1 MSIYKTIY
9 FPAVFLLIL
18 FLAGCQGSNLD
29 VQGENHKRKD
39 TNLVE
44 KEKMNKQ
51 ITLSAVGDILI
62 HDRVYDDARVKDT
75 FNFTPM
81 LDLVDS
87 YLKASSVT
95 FANQETMI
103 GGEEI
108 GLSGYPRFN
117 SPYEIGDALKK
128 AGVDVVSLANNHT
141 LDHGEEA
148 IHNAIN
154 YWKELDIMYT
164 GAYKNKADQEKLR
177 IFKTDEDI
185 TLAFLAYTYG
195 TNGITEPKNKDY
207 LVNQIDKKQI
217 AGELTKAE
225 KQADVVVLS
234 LHFGDEYERL
244 PNEKQRNLA
253 QFAADQGAD
262 IILGHHPHVLQPV
275 EWVNGKDGNKSFV
288 IYSLGN
294 FLSGQD
300 EFYRRIGGVLTLTL
314 TKVENKG
321 EHAEVEISN
330 PQFLPTFVTFTNESD
345 YKVVPMYLL
354 KEADLPNAKKHY
366 NEIKD
371 HMRLWM
377 EELHFPEQGAY

>member
-1 MSIYKTIY
+1 MAIKKSIY
-9 FPAVFLLIL
+9 FPVVLLLML
-18 FLAGCQGSNLD
+18 FLAGCQGSNPD
-29 VQGENHKRKD
+29 TQVENHKKKD
-39 TNLVE
+39 TYLSE
-44 KEKMNKQ
+44 KDKMNKQ

-75 FNFTPM
+75 FNFMPM
-81 LDLVDS
+81 LDRVDS

-95 FANQETMI
+95 FANQETMV

-117 SPYEIGDALKK
+117 SPYEIGEALKK

-154 YWKELDIMYT
+154 YWKEKDMMYT
-164 GAYKNKADQEKLR
+164 GAYESKADQEKLR
-177 IFKTDEDI
+177 IYETNEDI
-185 TLAFLAYTYG
+185 SLAFLAYTYG
-195 TNGITEPKNKDY
+195 TNGITEPENKDY
-207 LVNQIDKKQI
+207 LVNQIDEQQI
-217 AGELTKAE
+217 ATEIAEAE

-244 PNEKQRNLA
+244 PNERQKDLV
-253 QFAADQGAD
+253 QFATDQGAD

-275 EWVNGKDGNKSFV
+275 EWMEGKGGKRSFV

-314 TKVENKG
+314 TKEEKKG
-321 EHAEVEISN
+321 EEAKVKISN

-345 YKVVPMYLL
+345 YKVVPMYQL
-354 KEADLPNAKKHY
+354 KETDLPDAKKHY

-371 HMRLWM
+371 HMTRWM
-377 EELHFPEQGAY
+377 EELQFPEQ

>member
-1 MSIYKTIY
+1 MAIKKSIY
-9 FPAVFLLIL
+9 FPVVLLLML
-18 FLAGCQGSNLD
+18 FLAGCQGSNPD
-29 VQGENHKRKD
+29 TQVENHKKKD
-39 TNLVE
+39 TYLSE
-44 KEKMNKQ
+44 KDKMNKQ

-75 FNFTPM
+75 FNFMPM
-81 LDLVDS
+81 LDRVDS

-95 FANQETMI
+95 FANQETMV

-117 SPYEIGDALKK
+117 SPYEIGEALKK
-128 AGVDVVSLANNHT
+128 AGVDVVSLANNHI

-154 YWKELDIMYT
+154 YWKEKDMMYT
-164 GAYKNKADQEKLR
+164 GAYESKADQEKLR
-177 IFKTDEDI
+177 IYETNEDI
-185 TLAFLAYTYG
+185 SLAFLAYTYG
-195 TNGITEPKNKDY
+195 TNGITEPENKDY
-207 LVNQIDKKQI
+207 LVNQIDEQQI
-217 AGELTKAE
+217 ATEIAEAE

-244 PNEKQRNLA
+244 PNERQKDLV
-253 QFAADQGAD
+253 QFATDQGAD

-275 EWVNGKDGNKSFV
+275 EWVEGKGGKRSFV

-314 TKVENKG
+314 TKEEKKG
-321 EHAEVEISN
+321 EEAKVKISN

-345 YKVVPMYLL
+345 YKVVPMYQL
-354 KEADLPNAKKHY
+354 KETDLPDAKKHY

-371 HMRLWM
+371 HMTRWM
-377 EELHFPEQGAY
+377 EELQFPEQ

>member
-1 MSIYKTIY
+1 MAIKKSIY
-9 FPAVFLLIL
+9 FPVVLLLML
-18 FLAGCQGSNLD
+18 FLAGCQGSNPD
-29 VQGENHKRKD
+29 TQVENHKKKD
-39 TNLVE
+39 TYLSE
-44 KEKMNKQ
+44 KDKMNKQ

-75 FNFTPM
+75 FNFMPM
-81 LDLVDS
+81 LDRVDS

-95 FANQETMI
+95 FANQETMV

-117 SPYEIGDALKK
+117 SPYEIGEALKK

-148 IHNAIN
+148 IHNAIY
-154 YWKELDIMYT
+154 YWKEKDMMYT
-164 GAYKNKADQEKLR
+164 GAYESKADQEKLR
-177 IFKTDEDI
+177 IYETNDDI
-185 TLAFLAYTYG
+185 SLAFLAYTYG
-195 TNGITEPKNKDY
+195 TNGITEPENKDY
-207 LVNQIDKKQI
+207 LVNQIDEQQI
-217 AGELTKAE
+217 ATEIAEAE

-244 PNEKQRNLA
+244 PNERQKDLV
-253 QFAADQGAD
+253 QFATDQGAD

-275 EWVNGKDGNKSFV
+275 EWVEGKGGKRSFV

-314 TKVENKG
+314 TKEEKKG
-321 EHAEVEISN
+321 EEAKVKISN

-345 YKVVPMYLL
+345 YKVVPMYQL
-354 KEADLPNAKKHY
+354 KETDLPDAKKHY

-371 HMRLWM
+371 HMARWM
-377 EELHFPEQGAY
+377 EELQFPEQ

>member
-1 MSIYKTIY
+1 MAIKKSIY
-9 FPAVFLLIL
+9 FPVVLLLML
-18 FLAGCQGSNLD
+18 FLAGCQGSNPD
-29 VQGENHKRKD
+29 TQVENHKKKD
-39 TNLVE
+39 TYLSE
-44 KEKMNKQ
+44 KDKMNKQ

-75 FNFTPM
+75 FNFMPM
-81 LDLVDS
+81 LDRVDS

-95 FANQETMI
+95 FANQETMV

-117 SPYEIGDALKK
+117 SPYEIGEALKK

-154 YWKELDIMYT
+154 YWKEKDMMYT
-164 GAYKNKADQEKLR
+164 GAYESKADQEKLR
-177 IFKTDEDI
+177 IYETNEDI
-185 TLAFLAYTYG
+185 SLAFLAYTYG
-195 TNGITEPKNKDY
+195 TNGITEPENKDY
-207 LVNQIDKKQI
+207 LVNQIDEQQI
-217 AGELTKAE
+217 ATEIAEAE

-244 PNEKQRNLA
+244 PNERQKDLV
-253 QFAADQGAD
+253 QFATDQGAD

-275 EWVNGKDGNKSFV
+275 EWVKGKGGKRSFV

-314 TKVENKG
+314 TKEEKKG
-321 EHAEVEISN
+321 EEAKVKISN

-345 YKVVPMYLL
+345 YKVVPMYQL
-354 KEADLPNAKKHY
+354 KETDLPDAKKHY

-371 HMRLWM
+371 HMTRWM
-377 EELHFPEQGAY
+377 EELQFPEQ

>member
-1 MSIYKTIY
+1 MAIKKSIY
-9 FPAVFLLIL
+9 FPVVLLLML
-18 FLAGCQGSNLD
+18 FLAGCQGSNPD
-29 VQGENHKRKD
+29 TQVENHKKKD
-39 TNLVE
+39 TYLSE
-44 KEKMNKQ
+44 KDKMNKQ

-75 FNFTPM
+75 FNFMPM
-81 LDLVDS
+81 LNRVDS

-95 FANQETMI
+95 FANQETMV

-117 SPYEIGDALKK
+117 SPYEIGEALKK

-154 YWKELDIMYT
+154 YWKEKDMMYT
-164 GAYKNKADQEKLR
+164 GAYESKADQGKLR
-177 IFKTDEDI
+177 IYETNEDI
-185 TLAFLAYTYG
+185 SLAFLAYTYG
-195 TNGITEPKNKDY
+195 TNGITEPENKDY
-207 LVNQIDKKQI
+207 LVNQIDEQQI
-217 AGELTKAE
+217 ATEIAEAE

-244 PNEKQRNLA
+244 PNERQKDLV

-275 EWVNGKDGNKSFV
+275 EWVEGKGGKRSFV

-314 TKVENKG
+314 TKEEKKG
-321 EHAEVEISN
+321 EEAKVKISN

-345 YKVVPMYLL
+345 YKVVPMYQL
-354 KEADLPNAKKHY
+354 KETDLPDAKKHY

-371 HMRLWM
+371 HMTRWM
-377 EELHFPEQGAY
+377 EELQFPEQ

>member
-1 MSIYKTIY
+1 MAIKKSIY
-9 FPAVFLLIL
+9 FPVVLLLML
-18 FLAGCQGSNLD
+18 FLAGCQGSNPD
-29 VQGENHKRKD
+29 TQVENHKKKD
-39 TNLVE
+39 TYLSE
-44 KEKMNKQ
+44 KDKMNKQ

-75 FNFTPM
+75 FNFMPM
-81 LDLVDS
+81 LDRVDS

-95 FANQETMI
+95 FANQETMV

-117 SPYEIGDALKK
+117 SPYEIGEALKK

-154 YWKELDIMYT
+154 YWKEKDMMYT
-164 GAYKNKADQEKLR
+164 GAYESKADQGKLR
-177 IFKTDEDI
+177 IYETNEDI
-185 TLAFLAYTYG
+185 SLAFLAYTYG
-195 TNGITEPKNKDY
+195 TNGITEPENKDY
-207 LVNQIDKKQI
+207 LVNQIDEQQI
-217 AGELTKAE
+217 ATEIAEAE

-244 PNEKQRNLA
+244 PNERQKDLV

-275 EWVNGKDGNKSFV
+275 EWVEGKGGKRSFV

-314 TKVENKG
+314 TKEEKKG
-321 EHAEVEISN
+321 EEAKVKISN

-345 YKVVPMYLL
+345 YKVVPMYQL
-354 KEADLPNAKKHY
+354 KETDLPDAKKHY

-371 HMRLWM
+371 HMTRWM
-377 EELHFPEQGAY
+377 EELQFPEQ

>member
-1 MSIYKTIY
+1 MAIKKSIY
-9 FPAVFLLIL
+9 FPVVLLLML
-18 FLAGCQGSNLD
+18 FLAGCQGSNPD
-29 VQGENHKRKD
+29 TQVENHKKKD
-39 TNLVE
+39 TYLSE
-44 KEKMNKQ
+44 KDKMNKQ

-75 FNFTPM
+75 FNFMPM
-81 LDLVDS
+81 LDRVDS

-95 FANQETMI
+95 FANQETMV

-117 SPYEIGDALKK
+117 SPYEIGEALKK

-154 YWKELDIMYT
+154 YWKEKDMMYT
-164 GAYKNKADQEKLR
+164 GAYESKADQEKLR
-177 IFKTDEDI
+177 IYETNDDI
-185 TLAFLAYTYG
+185 SLAFLAYTYG
-195 TNGITEPKNKDY
+195 TNGITEPENKDY
-207 LVNQIDKKQI
+207 LVNQIDEQQI
-217 AGELTKAE
+217 ATEIAEAE

-244 PNEKQRNLA
+244 PNERQKDLV
-253 QFAADQGAD
+253 QFATDQGAD

-275 EWVNGKDGNKSFV
+275 EWVEGKGEKRSFV

-314 TKVENKG
+314 TKEEKKG
-321 EHAEVEISN
+321 EEAKVKISN

-345 YKVVPMYLL
+345 YKVVPMYQL
-354 KEADLPNAKKHY
+354 KETDLPDAKKHY

-371 HMRLWM
+371 HMTRWM
-377 EELHFPEQGAY
+377 EELQFPEQ

>member
-1 MSIYKTIY
+1 MAIKKSIY
-9 FPAVFLLIL
+9 FPVVLLLML
-18 FLAGCQGSNLD
+18 FLAGCQGSNPD
-29 VQGENHKRKD
+29 TQVENHKKKD
-39 TNLVE
+39 TYLSE
-44 KEKMNKQ
+44 KDKMNKQ

-75 FNFTPM
+75 FNFMPM
-81 LDLVDS
+81 LDRVDS

-95 FANQETMI
+95 FANQETMV

-117 SPYEIGDALKK
+117 SPYEIGEALKK

-154 YWKELDIMYT
+154 YWKEKDMMYT
-164 GAYKNKADQEKLR
+164 GAYESKADQGKLR
-177 IFKTDEDI
+177 IYETNEDI
-185 TLAFLAYTYG
+185 SLAFLAYTYG
-195 TNGITEPKNKDY
+195 TNGITEPENKDY
-207 LVNQIDKKQI
+207 LVNQIDEQQI
-217 AGELTKAE
+217 ATEIAEAE

-244 PNEKQRNLA
+244 PNERQKDLV
-253 QFAADQGAD
+253 QFAANQGAD

-275 EWVNGKDGNKSFV
+275 EWVEGKGGKRSFV

-314 TKVENKG
+314 TKEEKKG
-321 EHAEVEISN
+321 EEAKVKISN

-345 YKVVPMYLL
+345 YKVVPMYQL
-354 KEADLPNAKKHY
+354 KETDLPDAKKHY

-371 HMRLWM
+371 HMTRWM
-377 EELHFPEQGAY
+377 EELQFPEQ

>member
-1 MSIYKTIY
+1 MAIKKSIY
-9 FPAVFLLIL
+9 FPVVLLLML
-18 FLAGCQGSNLD
+18 FLAGCQGSNPD
-29 VQGENHKRKD
+29 TQVENHKKKD
-39 TNLVE
+39 TYLSE
-44 KEKMNKQ
+44 KDKMNKQ

-75 FNFTPM
+75 FNFMPM
-81 LDLVDS
+81 LDRVDS

-95 FANQETMI
+95 FANQETMV

-117 SPYEIGDALKK
+117 SPYEIGEALKK

-154 YWKELDIMYT
+154 YWKEKDMMYT
-164 GAYKNKADQEKLR
+164 GAYESKADQGKLR
-177 IFKTDEDI
+177 IYETNEDI
-185 TLAFLAYTYG
+185 SLAFLAYTYG
-195 TNGITEPKNKDY
+195 TNGITEPENKDY
-207 LVNQIDKKQI
+207 LVNQIDEQQI
-217 AGELTKAE
+217 ATEIAEAE

-244 PNEKQRNLA
+244 PNERQKDLV

-275 EWVNGKDGNKSFV
+275 EWVEGKGGKRSFV

-294 FLSGQD
+294 FFSGQD

-314 TKVENKG
+314 TKEEKKG
-321 EHAEVEISN
+321 EEAKVKISN

-345 YKVVPMYLL
+345 YKVVPMYQL
-354 KEADLPNAKKHY
+354 KETDLPDAKKHY

-371 HMRLWM
+371 HMTRWM
-377 EELHFPEQGAY
+377 EELQFPEQ

>member
-1 MSIYKTIY
+1 MAIKKSIY
-9 FPAVFLLIL
+9 FPVVLLLML
-18 FLAGCQGSNLD
+18 FLAGCQGSNPD
-29 VQGENHKRKD
+29 TQVENHKKKD
-39 TNLVE
+39 TYLLE
-44 KEKMNKQ
+44 KDKMNKQ

-62 HDRVYDDARVKDT
+62 HDRVYDDAREKDT
-75 FNFTPM
+75 FNFMPM
-81 LDLVDS
+81 LNRVDS

-95 FANQETMI
+95 FANQETMV

-117 SPYEIGDALKK
+117 SPYEIGEALKK

-154 YWKELDIMYT
+154 YWKEKDMMYT
-164 GAYKNKADQEKLR
+164 GAYESKADQGKLR
-177 IFKTDEDI
+177 IYETNEDI
-185 TLAFLAYTYG
+185 SLAFLAYTYG
-195 TNGITEPKNKDY
+195 TNGITEPENKDY
-207 LVNQIDKKQI
+207 LVNQIDEQQI
-217 AGELTKAE
+217 ATEIAEAE

-244 PNEKQRNLA
+244 PNERQKDLV

-275 EWVNGKDGNKSFV
+275 EWVEGKGGKRSFV
-288 IYSLGN
+288 IFSLGN

-314 TKVENKG
+314 TKEEKKG
-321 EHAEVEISN
+321 EEAKVKISN

-345 YKVVPMYLL
+345 YKVVPMYQL
-354 KEADLPNAKKHY
+354 KETDLPDAKKHY

-371 HMRLWM
+371 HMTRWM
-377 EELHFPEQGAY
+377 EELQFPEQ

>member
-1 MSIYKTIY
+1 MAIKKSIY
-9 FPAVFLLIL
+9 FPVVLLLML
-18 FLAGCQGSNLD
+18 FLAGCQGSNPD
-29 VQGENHKRKD
+29 TQVENHKKKD
-39 TNLVE
+39 TYLSE
-44 KEKMNKQ
+44 KDKMNKQ

-75 FNFTPM
+75 FNFMPM
-81 LDLVDS
+81 LDRVDS

-95 FANQETMI
+95 FANQETMV

-117 SPYEIGDALKK
+117 SPYQIGEALKK

-154 YWKELDIMYT
+154 YWKEIDMMYT
-164 GAYKNKADQEKLR
+164 GAYESKADQEKLR
-177 IFKTDEDI
+177 IYETNEDI
-185 TLAFLAYTYG
+185 SLAFLAYTYG
-195 TNGITEPKNKDY
+195 TNGMTEPKNKDY
-207 LVNQIDKKQI
+207 LVNQIDEQQI
-217 AGELTKAE
+217 ATEIAEAE

-244 PNEKQRNLA
+244 PNERQKDLV

-275 EWVNGKDGNKSFV
+275 EWVEGKGGKRSFV

-314 TKVENKG
+314 TKEEKKG
-321 EHAEVEISN
+321 EEAKVKISN

-345 YKVVPMYLL
+345 YKVVPMYQL
-354 KEADLPNAKKHY
+354 KETDLPDAKKHY

-371 HMRLWM
+371 HMTRWM
-377 EELHFPEQGAY
+377 EELQFPEQ

>member
-1 MSIYKTIY
+1 MAIKKSIY
-9 FPAVFLLIL
+9 FPVVLLLML
-18 FLAGCQGSNLD
+18 FLAGCQGSNPD
-29 VQGENHKRKD
+29 TQVENHKKKD
-39 TNLVE
+39 TYLSE
-44 KEKMNKQ
+44 KDKMNKQ

-75 FNFTPM
+75 FNFMPM
-81 LDLVDS
+81 LDRVDS

-95 FANQETMI
+95 FANQETMV

-117 SPYEIGDALKK
+117 SPYEIGEALKK

-154 YWKELDIMYT
+154 YWKEKDMMYT
-164 GAYKNKADQEKLR
+164 GAYESKADQEKLR
-177 IFKTDEDI
+177 IYETNEDI
-185 TLAFLAYTYG
+185 SLAFLAYTYG
-195 TNGITEPKNKDY
+195 TNGITEPENKDY
-207 LVNQIDKKQI
+207 LVNQIDEQQI
-217 AGELTKAE
+217 ATEIAEAE

-244 PNEKQRNLA
+244 PNERQKDLV
-253 QFAADQGAD
+253 QFAADRGAD

-275 EWVNGKDGNKSFV
+275 EWVEGKGGKRSFV

-314 TKVENKG
+314 TKEEKKG
-321 EHAEVEISN
+321 EEDKVKISN

-345 YKVVPMYLL
+345 YKVVPMYQL
-354 KEADLPNAKKHY
+354 KETDLPDAKKHY

-371 HMRLWM
+371 HMTRWM
-377 EELHFPEQGAY
+377 EELQFPEQ